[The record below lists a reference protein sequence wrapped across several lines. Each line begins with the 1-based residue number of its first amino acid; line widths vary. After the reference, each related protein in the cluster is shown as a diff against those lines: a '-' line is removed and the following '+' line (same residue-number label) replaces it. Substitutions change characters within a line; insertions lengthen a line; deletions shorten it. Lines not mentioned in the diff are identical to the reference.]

1 MSRSSTSDEAN
12 LDLQLAELV
21 CPQERLKGMVVVDG
35 GGGGGQERV
44 SNERDDIR
52 CGCIQGEARD
62 FQDFQDSRTFR
73 TFRLLIY
80 RQRVRYMYLDQ
91 SWFMVCR

>member
-1 MSRSSTSDEAN
+1 VSRSSTSDEAN

-21 CPQERLKGMVVVDG
+21 CLQERLKGMVVVDG
-35 GGGGGQERV
+35 GGGEERV

-52 CGCIQGEARD
+52 FGCIQGEARD

-80 RQRVRYMYLDQ
+80 RQRVMYMYLDQ